1 MQYMNNKKGVKLL
14 AAIAVFAMMAAAL
27 IVVIPASDATG
38 EATPSTAGII
48 FKDADGDVPWNNV
61 SGFTNKAIGNQIS
74 VSFDQTTNTYDITGN
89 LAFIATLEEMKAAKS
104 DGSAS
109 GQKLL
114 IKNYYSTWE
123 NDAIPGH
130 AVIFEFTGTSSEK
143 VIFFNDGR
151 VKSETLGDTDSQ
163 IVLYVDNSI
172 ISTEFYVVA
181 TSADTSGITTQE
193 QFDSFVSNASN
204 NVTTIKV
211 TGNVTLDTA
220 KNYDKGYVAVEN
232 GNALL
237 ASSITSG
244 TDTAG
249 GKWDYNATT
258 DTLTLNNYNGKEY
271 FSADIS
277 NLVLVGDN
285 SITLNGATNAIVNTG
300 SNKMTIKSVD
310 GVGSLAI
317 DMESAAA
324 SEAIKSTG
332 AAVAING
339 VDVSISMSEKYATAP
354 TAANGFL
361 VTKGIYAESF
371 EIYDGSLNLDIAQD
385 NYYKAYGIYTKAAT
399 GCDVDIKSSEVIINA
414 GSRGIHTEGAGNVTI
429 AASDVT
435 IEADQLGIRTGT
447 TTGKTISITN
457 ESNVDISVYGLAE
470 GYYKAYGISSS
481 GGIEVQSDSVLET
494 DGMIVYGTDT
504 TKSIN
509 NATIINNGEMVIW
522 NGAVFE
528 NAGQFVNN
536 GVVGVYGQFK
546 NSAGETVNNGVLNT
560 YELWRAPVYS
570 GKSVTATDSVANK
583 TITIAIGSMMPL
595 ADGTFLA
602 SLTTSQQG
610 VEGTSTYVGTINFTL
625 NRGYVIDALS
635 TTTSDVL
642 AVTFD
647 SQSTT
652 EKYNIY
658 ASQYTFSVTTDKAA
672 ETSPMGTDTMM
683 SAVENPSTYA
693 TITVAG
699 GKVTNSGSIQI
710 NDICTS
716 AGIGSTAFITNGEL
730 VNNGDL
736 EINASIE
743 TTGGKLNGNIATV
756 GAGVT
761 ITFKGTIDMAFSH
774 SSSYTT
780 TVTGSS
786 TPVITEFT
794 DVIGVSGEVNGL
806 VINTT
811 AEPTMKGFV
820 AISGMDGSD
829 AKATVTV
836 LEGFASITDAIAE
849 DMVLSVASGA
859 TLQVTNSNATA
870 TAGVIAIQD
879 GATFNMKV
887 ASDRDTYKYG
897 TLTYTISFANEG
909 YTYYGSL
916 QYALANAAE
925 GSTLNL
931 DGTATITA
939 DTVVKKG
946 ITLVFADSVNLGITA
961 TADKKVTLSMEEGA
975 SFVLG
980 KASVVTIPYTYA
992 TVSGTFVYDVNE
1004 VILDKAVF
1012 KTSNATI
1019 TANAATSTAAS
1030 NLGLSMIAIDGTVTV
1045 SKGTSTGS
1053 VTIDKTLDDSNKLK
1067 TTGKLIVSED
1077 ATAKIAFSDN
1087 DNKYAET
1094 QVDGKLEFSAN
1105 TSINGSVK
1113 GDGQIVIADGYIVT
1127 FQMTA
1132 SADITVGNGTDAF
1145 VFDDANST
1153 VLQTNGELD
1162 TSKSKTFTVG
1172 AVAKT
1177 GTKAAYVTLVGDL
1190 INGTVTSQGNTA
1202 FGNGSAI
1209 FTLGTK
1215 AVAVVPADVTIT
1227 IVKKGSDDSAVAD
1240 QSKIDGLLKVAG
1252 TINMKIADVTESNVY
1267 GILNYQITYTEG
1279 AYTVYTMLSTG
1290 VSNATAGDSFAITE
1304 DLPVSD
1310 NMEIP
1315 AGVTLTIAEGK
1326 KITIA
1331 EGKYISIGS
1340 PITTLGA
1347 TSSIEGTIQLEVN
1360 AFVIIYEDDSVDMSK
1375 AKIIDSAGSKAK
1387 NSQFVLLNQVYATV
1401 FVDVTANVDIAER
1414 NVKAALVPEIDG
1426 YRFLGW
1432 NRIVTAA
1439 NIGSTDYEGNLK
1451 ASMIQVTF
1459 QKVDGIT
1466 YYVDNLKM
1474 NIVGAPVYIAYG
1486 STVTAVAD
1494 YGYSGTPLVNGKAYI
1509 TIDNT
1514 TTTITGSGVSPTEPE
1529 PTPEPEKDD
1538 GMGITDYLLIVLVI
1552 LAAILV
1558 VVVAIRMMRS

>member
-14 AAIAVFAMMAAAL
+14 AAVMAFAMAFAGIVIMINNDDIDAAASAVNPSL
-27 IVVIPASDATG
+27 EFKNSSGNAVDSDSSWA
-38 EATPSTAGII
+38 
-48 FKDADGDVPWNNV
+48 NLN
-61 SGFTNKAIGNQIS
+61 NKAIGNQIS
-74 VSFDQTTNTYDITGN
+74 VSFDSTTNTY
-89 LAFIATLEEMKAAKS
+89 
-104 DGSAS
+104 
-109 GQKLL
+109 
-114 IKNYYSTWE
+114 Y
-123 NDAIPGH
+123 
-130 AVIFEFTGTSSEK
+130 VTGTLAKIGTLDEL
-143 VIFFNDGR
+143 
-151 VKSETLGDTDSQ
+151 KSAEAGSTAALFYSLWSVDETPLHGFVMNLKTDSQ
-163 IVLYVDNSI
+163 ATFVYADAYHEGAIKKVPVNTVQNMVVYGSQ
-172 ISTEFYVVA
+172 STYEIDFYVINGDA
-181 TSADTSGITTQE
+181 SGITGL
-193 QFDSFVSNASN
+193 
-204 NVTTIKV
+204 TTTALNGYLAENPDTTKITLSV
-211 TGNVTLDTA
+211 NVTLSEK
-220 KNYDKGYVAVEN
+220 KNAGKGYVAIEN

-237 ASSITSG
+237 ATGSITNG

-317 DMESAAA
+317 DMESATA

-339 VDVSISMSEKYATAP
+339 VDVSISMSEKYATEP
-354 TAANGFL
+354 TTASGFL
-361 VTKGIYAESF
+361 VTKGIYAKSF

-385 NYYKAYGIYTKAAT
+385 NYYNAYGIYTKVAT

-494 DGMIVYGTDT
+494 DGIIVYGADAI
-504 TKSIN
+504 KSIN
-509 NATIINNGEMVIW
+509 NATIINDGDMVIW
-522 NGAVFE
+522 NGAIIE
-528 NAGQFVNN
+528 NAGQFINN

-546 NSAGETVNNGVLNT
+546 NSAGETVNNGVFNT
-560 YELWRAPVYS
+560 YELWRTSGYS

-583 TITIAIGSMMPL
+583 TITITIGSMMPL

-610 VEGTSTYVGTINFTL
+610 VSGTSTYVGTINFTL
-625 NRGYVIDALS
+625 DGGYLIDALS

-642 AVTFD
+642 AVKYD
-647 SQSTT
+647 SQNTT

-672 ETSPMGTDTMM
+672 GTSPMGTDTMM
-683 SAVENPSTYA
+683 QAVENPSTYA
-693 TITVAG
+693 TITVTG
-699 GKVTNSGSIQI
+699 GKVTNSGSTQV
-710 NDICTS
+710 NDVCTTAENS
-716 AGIGSTAFITNGEL
+716 AVFITGGEF
-730 VNNGDL
+730 VNEGDL
-736 EINASIE
+736 EINASVQ
-743 TTGGKLNGNIATV
+743 TTGGKLSGNDAVV
-756 GAGVT
+756 GVGVT
-761 ITFKGTIDMAFSH
+761 LTLKGTIDMAFSH

-794 DVIGVSGEVNGL
+794 DVIGVSGKVNG
-806 VINTT
+806 VIINTT

-820 AISGMDGSD
+820 AISGMNGTD

-836 LEGFASITDAIAE
+836 LEGSASITSAIAE
-849 DMVLSVASGA
+849 EMVLSVASGA
-859 TLQVTNSNATA
+859 TLQVTSSNATA
-870 TAGVIAIQD
+870 TAGVIAVQD

-931 DGTATITA
+931 DGAATITA

-1004 VILDKAVF
+1004 VVLDKAVF

-1019 TANAATSTAAS
+1019 TANAATTTAAS
-1030 NLGLSMIAIDGTVTV
+1030 NLGLSMTAIDGTVTV
-1045 SKGTSTGS
+1045 SKGTATGS
-1053 VTIDKTLDDSNKLK
+1053 VTIDKTLEDSKLK
-1067 TTGKLIVSED
+1067 TTGKLVVAGD
-1077 ATAKIAFSDN
+1077 AVAKITFSDN
-1087 DNKYAET
+1087 ENKYAET
-1094 QVDGKLEFSAN
+1094 QVDGRLEFSAN
-1105 TSINGSVK
+1105 TSINGSVR
-1113 GDGQIVIADGYIVT
+1113 GDGQIVIADGYTVT
-1127 FQMTA
+1127 FQKTA

-1145 VFDDANST
+1145 VFNDANST

-1162 TSKSKTFTVG
+1162 TTNSKTFTVG

-1215 AVAVVPADVTIT
+1215 AVAVIPADATIT
-1227 IVKKGSDDSAVAD
+1227 IVKKGSDDSAVAN

-1290 VSNATAGDSFAITE
+1290 VSNATAGDSFTITE
-1304 DLPVSD
+1304 DLTVSD

-1315 AGVTLTIAEGK
+1315 AGVTLTIADGK
-1326 KITIA
+1326 KIA
-1331 EGKYISIGS
+1331 VADGKYISIGT
-1340 PITTLGA
+1340 PITTIGA
-1347 TSSIEGTIQLEVN
+1347 TSSIEGTIVLGAN
-1360 AFVIIYEDDSVDMSK
+1360 AFVIIYEDDGVDMSK
-1375 AKIIDSAGSKAK
+1375 AKIFDHTGTTKAK
-1387 NSQFVLLNQVYATV
+1387 NSQFALLNQVYATV
-1401 FVDVTANVDIAER
+1401 YVDLTNASTVEGYVT
-1414 NVKAALVPEIDG
+1414 AALVPDIDG

-1432 NRIVTAA
+1432 NKIVAGAA
-1439 NIGSTDYEGNLK
+1439 IGSTDYEGNLK
-1451 ASMIQVTF
+1451 ASKVQVTF
-1459 QKVDGIT
+1459 TKVEGIS
-1466 YYVDNLKM
+1466 YYVENEKQYT
-1474 NIVGAPVYIAYG
+1474 VGAPVYVAYG

-1494 YGYSGTPLVNGKAYI
+1494 YGYTGDALVNGKAYI

-1514 TTTITGSGVSPTEPE
+1514 TTTITGSGVSPASAPE
-1529 PTPEPEKDD
+1529 TSSDS
-1538 GMGITDYLLIVLVI
+1538 GMGITDYLLIVLVV

-1558 VVVAIRMMRS
+1558 VVVAARMMRS